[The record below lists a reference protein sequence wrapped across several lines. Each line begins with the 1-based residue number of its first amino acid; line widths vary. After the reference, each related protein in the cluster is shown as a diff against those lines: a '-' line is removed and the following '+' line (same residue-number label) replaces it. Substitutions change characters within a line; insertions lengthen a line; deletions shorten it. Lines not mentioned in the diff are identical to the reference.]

1 MNYDITE
8 KAMLASLNISCW
20 CAQKHDKRVSK
31 EVDEKYNGK
40 DAGRFNK
47 LLASKEAMKDI
58 QTAVSEARTF
68 HMEQTL
74 PWGERGERLL
84 PSKNY
89 SHYSRQMRIYKEKFD
104 DAVRAFVVNFH
115 TTIFEARQ
123 TLGGLFD
130 RADYP
135 DSNEIREKFA
145 FRSVISPVPV
155 GEDFRV
161 NLARDEVAAIQKD
174 LQVRLEASHAAAT
187 QDVWKR
193 LYDVV
198 AHMVERLSDP
208 EAVFRDSMVG
218 NIVKMAELL
227 PRLNVND
234 DPQLEAMR
242 RKVEQTLCGY
252 TPEELRKNKQIRK
265 QAATEAKDVLKTMA
279 GYAEAA

>member
-8 KAMLASLNISCW
+8 KAMIASLCISSW

-161 NLARDEVAAIQKD
+161 NLAREEVVAIQKD